1 VAAQTYVLITPA
13 YNEGR
18 FIAKTIEGVLAQT
31 QPPLRWVIVDDGST
45 DDTWDTV
52 RRYADRCGFIDS
64 YQRRRAAGETYYGSN
79 VRAILEGYARV
90 QDLDFD
96 YLGVLDA
103 DMVLCPCYYEEI
115 IRRFE
120 ANRDLGIAAG
130 TYVEEVAGGWQEAF
144 IDRRSTPKALQV
156 FRRACYGQIGGYV
169 PCPNGGEDS
178 YTEILAR
185 MHGWQTWSFPDL
197 KAVHQRPVGTGDG
210 RSILRAKFRQG
221 LTDYCLATHPVFMM
235 AKCLRRCFR
244 ERPYGGAG
252 LARLAGFA
260 YGYLVH
266 ERRQIVDDA
275 RRYVRKEQM
284 RRLRASVGLGPRLWQ
299 PVLSGQ

>member
-1 VAAQTYVLITPA
+1 
-13 YNEGR
+13 
-18 FIAKTIEGVLAQT
+18 LAQT
-31 QPPLRWVIVDDGST
+31 RPPWRWVIVDDGST
-45 DDTWDTV
+45 DDTWEIV
-52 RRYADRCGFIDS
+52 LRYAARCGFIDAC
-64 YQRRRAAGETYYGSN
+64 QRRRAAGATYYASN
-79 VRAILEGYARV
+79 VHAILEGYTRV

-103 DMVLCPCYYEEI
+103 DMVVCPRYYEEI
-115 IRRFE
+115 IQRFE

-130 TYVEEVAGGWQEAF
+130 TYVEEIAGLWQEALL
-144 IDRRSTPKALQV
+144 DRRSTPKALQV
-156 FRRACYGQIGGYV
+156 FRRTCYGQIGGYV
-169 PCPNGGEDS
+169 PCPNGGEDT

-197 KAVHQRPVGTGDG
+197 QAVHQRPVGTGDG

-221 LTDYCLATHPVFMM
+221 LTDYCLATHPVFMV
-235 AKCLRRCFR
+235 AKCLRRCFK
-244 ERPYGGAG
+244 ERPYGRAG

-266 ERRQIVDDA
+266 ERRQIAKDA

-299 PVLSGQ
+299 PVLASQ

>member
-1 VAAQTYVLITPA
+1 
-13 YNEGR
+13 
-18 FIAKTIEGVLAQT
+18 
-31 QPPLRWVIVDDGST
+31 
-45 DDTWDTV
+45 
-52 RRYADRCGFIDS
+52 
-64 YQRRRAAGETYYGSN
+64 
-79 VRAILEGYARV
+79 
-90 QDLDFD
+90 
-96 YLGVLDA
+96 
-103 DMVLCPCYYEEI
+103 
-115 IRRFE
+115 
-120 ANRDLGIAAG
+120 
-130 TYVEEVAGGWQEAF
+130 
-144 IDRRSTPKALQV
+144 
-156 FRRACYGQIGGYV
+156 
-169 PCPNGGEDS
+169 
-178 YTEILAR
+178 